1 MITLSKK
8 RDKISIDKIELD
20 SVFAAISEPLKSI
33 LSTTSS
39 TVPHPTT
46 KGDASEYQWLMWLRT
61 YLPKRY
67 EVDKG
72 FVIDSEGSMSDQQ
85 DVIIYDR
92 QYTPYLL
99 NKDGVI
105 YVPAES
111 VYGVVEVKQELNREY
126 LKYAGDKIA
135 SVRKLKRTSVEIP
148 HAGGKYEPKKPF
160 KILGGLVCLKCKWAK
175 GINCQSLEK
184 AIQLIEEENSQ
195 IDMIC
200 CLNAGSVMVSHEGKK
215 IALRKSTVEGSLVF
229 FFIELLSALQ
239 QRATVCAMDFNAY
252 AKTLKNFELPK

>member
-1 MITLSKK
+1 MKGKTKKSKA
-8 RDKISIDKIELD
+8 KIELG
-20 SVFAAISEPLKSI
+20 SVFSAISEPLKSI

-39 TVPHPTT
+39 TVSHPTT

-72 FVIDSEGSMSDQQ
+72 FVIDSDGSISEQQ
-85 DVIIYDR
+85 DIIIYDR

-111 VYGVVEVKQELNREY
+111 VYGVIEVKQELNRKY
-126 LKYAGDKIA
+126 VKYAGEKIA
-135 SVRKLKRTSVEIP
+135 SVRKLNRTSVEIP
-148 HAGGKYEPKKPF
+148 HAGGKYEAKEPF
-160 KILGGLVCLKCKWAK
+160 RILGGLVCLKCGWKK
-175 GINCQSLEK
+175 GISDHDFEKTIQSVT
-184 AIQLIEEENSQ
+184 QEESQ

-200 CLNAGSVMVSHEGKK
+200 CLDAGSAVVAYEGGK
-215 IALRKSTVEGSLVF
+215 IVLRKSTVESSLVF
-229 FFIELLSALQ
+229 FFIGLLSQLQ
-239 QRATVCAMDFNAY
+239 EKATVCAMDFNAY
-252 AKTLKNFELPK
+252 SKTLKSFELPKK